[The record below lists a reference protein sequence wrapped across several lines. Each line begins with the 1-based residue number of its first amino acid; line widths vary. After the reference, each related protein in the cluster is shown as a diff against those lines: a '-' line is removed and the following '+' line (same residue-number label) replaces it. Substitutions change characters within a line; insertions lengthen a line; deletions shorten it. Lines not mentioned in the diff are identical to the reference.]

1 MQYIKGY
8 SFNTEEE
15 VLAKINEI
23 NTHYGIPISPEEGT
37 QNWCWYNEHIDGFY
51 YIIEDDS
58 ISQFFGEPID
68 ILIPSINITESI

>member
-23 NTHYGIPISPEEGT
+23 NTHYGIPVSTEEGT
-37 QNWCWYNEHIDGFY
+37 QNWCWYKEHADGFY

-58 ISQFFGEPID
+58 ISQFF
-68 ILIPSINITESI
+68 TESTEIEEPTPTI

>member
-23 NTHYGIPISPEEGT
+23 NTHYGIPVSPDADT
-37 QNWCWYNEHIDGFY
+37 QNWCWYTEHADGFY
-51 YIIEDDS
+51 YIVADDT
-58 ISQFFGEPID
+58 ISQFFGEAVD
-68 ILIPSINITESI
+68 IQEPEIL